1 MHFDTKLTALAYGLR
16 RMIPDGIIFRISTVG
31 LPDDMAFATQQEFV
45 QDLFDTLSSKDR
57 KRLAALN

>member
-1 MHFDTKLTALAYGLR
+1 
-16 RMIPDGIIFRISTVG
+16 MIPDGIIFRVSTVG